1 MRDRHARA
9 SKGAKEEQ
17 RPVDARHSVVYL
29 ERFGL
34 CMDAQVDR
42 QVVVEPGGGAQ
53 NVRIYRHYK
62 KKARVLARGA
72 LILAQRVR

>member
-1 MRDRHARA
+1 MRDRNARE
-9 SKGAKEEQ
+9 SKGAKEEK

-34 CMDAQVDR
+34 CKDAQVDR

-53 NVRIYRHYK
+53 NIRIRRHYTK
-62 KKARVLARGA
+62 NARVLARGS
-72 LILAQRVR
+72 LILAQRVP

>member
-1 MRDRHARA
+1 MRDRDARA

-17 RPVDARHSVVYL
+17 RPVDARHSIVYL

-53 NVRIYRHYK
+53 NVRIRRHYK
-62 KKARVLARGA
+62 KNACALARGA
-72 LILAQRVR
+72 LILTQCSE